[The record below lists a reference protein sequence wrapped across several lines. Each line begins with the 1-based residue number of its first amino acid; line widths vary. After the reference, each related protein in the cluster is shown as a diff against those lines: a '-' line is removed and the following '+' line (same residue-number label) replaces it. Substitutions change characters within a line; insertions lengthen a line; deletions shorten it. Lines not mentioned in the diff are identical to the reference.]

1 MIFHQIQTAQYLL
14 AHQSSV
20 KYVTLYYSSAIIF
33 RYRKFAFLTVFI
45 VTKSHTSIT
54 SAEEDHFGTIKKKFN
69 MANLYQNIAG
79 SLEKPVSKQTVVSAV
94 WPPIAAQ
101 QRQTS
106 PVHDRLNTPVSQ
118 LHAVTTHHTPY
129 DNIYNKNVI
138 NDKTQIAP
146 NADLSVTICY
156 KCKSS
161 IDKNSQPKLTFNN
174 RFYHQ
179 QCFKCG
185 SCRKNLSD
193 SENSKFSIDDDGEPL
208 CAYCGLITAKVC
220 TVCGTRIVNGGTIN
234 FDSKSYH
241 TDCFRCS
248 QCHRPV
254 ADNFA
259 PRCSKCTQPIVLEPA
274 VTCDGKKYHSDCFS
288 CGQCHKPVTDSEYYT
303 HLGEPCCAKCF
314 TERIAF
320 RCAECFRIISDGK
333 SITCDGKHYH
343 SECLH
348 CGQCKK
354 PLATEKDLFKHNE
367 KPCCSRC
374 HEEHFA
380 PRCSKCSRP
389 IKDINYSTYKNQ
401 SFHSDCFTCW
411 KCHRVIHSSEKFCTD
426 QAGFLCLT
434 CAK

>member
-1 MIFHQIQTAQYLL
+1 MIFHQIQTVGESKRSIFYHPTPFLDGIYRNEIAYFNHKCRRRSFWHDKKEIQHVLL
-14 AHQSSV
+14 IGRQ
-20 KYVTLYYSSAIIF
+20 
-33 RYRKFAFLTVFI
+33 
-45 VTKSHTSIT
+45 
-54 SAEEDHFGTIKKKFN
+54 FGK
-69 MANLYQNIAG
+69 ANLFINRRN
-79 SLEKPVSKQTVVSAV
+79 SM
-94 WPPIAAQ
+94 
-101 QRQTS
+101 
-106 PVHDRLNTPVSQ
+106 
-118 LHAVTTHHTPY
+118 
-129 DNIYNKNVI
+129 NKERSF
-138 NDKTQIAP
+138 DY
-146 NADLSVTICY
+146 L
-156 KCKSS
+156 
-161 IDKNSQPKLTFNN
+161 
-174 RFYHQ
+174 
-179 QCFKCG
+179 
-185 SCRKNLSD
+185 
-193 SENSKFSIDDDGEPL
+193 
-208 CAYCGLITAKVC
+208 
-220 TVCGTRIVNGGTIN
+220 TIN
-234 FDSKSYH
+234 FDRKSYH

-389 IKDINYSTYKNQ
+389 IKDINYSTYENQ